1 MLMPEKIDND
11 EPVYPIR
18 TAAKL
23 LNISV
28 HTLRMYE
35 KENLILPYKKSTH
48 HRLYSDFDIKR
59 INCIRSAINE
69 SKISINGIKTI
80 YAMMPCWEV
89 MNCSKEDK
97 SRCAAFLRHSGPCW
111 AVKGDETICATKNCR
126 ECSVYQNFGECGSI
140 KNFIR
145 NKLTSL

>member
-1 MLMPEKIDND
+1 MLYEVKNN

-35 KENLILPYKKSTH
+35 KEDLILPFKKSTN
-48 HRLYSDFDIKR
+48 HRLYSKNDIDR

-80 YAMMPCWEV
+80 YSMMPCWEV
-89 MNCSKEDK
+89 INCSKEDRSK
-97 SRCAAFLRHSGPCW
+97 CSAYLRHNGPCW
-111 AVKGDETICATKNCR
+111 AVKGDDTICAGKDCR
-126 ECSVYQNFGECGSI
+126 NCSVYQEFGECSSI

-145 NKLTSL
+145 NNLSSL

>member
-1 MLMPEKIDND
+1 MLNEVNNEVPI
-11 EPVYPIR
+11 YPIR

-35 KENLILPYKKSTH
+35 KEHLILPFKKSTS
-48 HRLYSDFDIKR
+48 HRLYSKSDIDR

-80 YAMMPCWEV
+80 YSMMPCWEV
-89 MNCSKEDK
+89 INCSKEDRGK
-97 SRCAAFLRHSGPCW
+97 CSAYLRHSGPCW
-111 AVKGDETICATKNCR
+111 AVKGEVTVCSAIDCR
-126 ECSVYQNFGECGSI
+126 NCSVYRDYGECGSI

>member
-1 MLMPEKIDND
+1 MQSNTPND
-11 EPVYPIR
+11 QPLYPIR

-35 KENLILPYKKSTH
+35 KENLILPFKKSTN
-48 HRLYSDFDIKR
+48 HRLYSESDIKR
-59 INCIRSAINE
+59 INCIRSAIND

-89 MNCSKEDK
+89 MDCSKHDR
-97 SRCAAFLRHSGPCW
+97 SRCSAFLRHSGPCW
-111 AVKGDETICATKNCR
+111 SVKGDDTMCAKKNCR
-126 ECSVYQNFGECGSI
+126 ECSVYQDYGDCGSI

-145 NKLTSL
+145 NKLTSIE

>member
-1 MLMPEKIDND
+1 MLNEVQKD

-35 KENLILPYKKSTH
+35 KEDLIIPFKKSSS
-48 HRLYSDFDIKR
+48 HRLYSQLDIDR

-80 YAMMPCWEV
+80 YSMMPCWEV
-89 MNCSKEDK
+89 MDCSKEDRSK
-97 SRCAAFLRHSGPCW
+97 CSAYLRHSGPCW
-111 AVKGDETICATKNCR
+111 AVKGEETICASKDCR
-126 ECSVYQNFGECGSI
+126 NCSVYKDFSECGSI

-145 NKLTSL
+145 NKLTSF

>member
-1 MLMPEKIDND
+1 MPNKIPKD

-18 TAAKL
+18 IAAKL

-35 KENLILPYKKSTH
+35 KEDLILPYKKSSN
-48 HRLYSDFDIKR
+48 HRLYSQNDLDR

-80 YAMMPCWEV
+80 YSMMPCWEFI
-89 MNCSKEDK
+89 NCSKEDRSK
-97 SRCAAFLRHSGPCW
+97 CSAFLRHSGPCW
-111 AVKGDETICATKNCR
+111 AVKGDDTICAIQDCR
-126 ECSVYQNFGECGSI
+126 SCPVYQDYGECGSI

-145 NKLTSL
+145 NNLSSL

>member
-1 MLMPEKIDND
+1 MLNEVSKE
-11 EPVYPIR
+11 EPIYPIR
-18 TAAKL
+18 IAAKL

-35 KENLILPYKKSTH
+35 KEDLILPYKKSSN
-48 HRLYSDFDIKR
+48 HRLYSRNDIDR
-59 INCIRSAINE
+59 INCIRSAIND

-80 YAMMPCWEV
+80 YAMMPCWEIL
-89 MNCSKEDK
+89 NCSKEDRSK
-97 SRCAAFLRHSGPCW
+97 CSAFLRHSEPCW
-111 AVKGDETICATKNCR
+111 SVKGDDTICATKDCRNCL
-126 ECSVYQNFGECGSI
+126 VYQEYGECGSI

>member
-1 MLMPEKIDND
+1 MINQEQKD
-11 EPVYPIR
+11 EPIYPIR

-35 KENLILPYKKSTH
+35 KENLIIPFKKSTN
-48 HRLYSDFDIKR
+48 HRLYSQSDIDR
-59 INCIRSAINE
+59 INCIRSAIND

-80 YAMMPCWEV
+80 YSMMPCWEV
-89 MNCSKEDK
+89 VNCSKEDRAK
-97 SRCAAFLRHSGPCW
+97 CAAYQRHSSPCW
-111 AVKGDETICATKNCR
+111 ALKGEDTICAKKDCR
-126 ECSVYQNFGECGSI
+126 SCSVYLDFGECGSI

-145 NKLTSL
+145 NKLSGL

>member
-1 MLMPEKIDND
+1 MLNEVQKD
-11 EPVYPIR
+11 EPIYPIR
-18 TAAKL
+18 TAARI

-48 HRLYSDFDIKR
+48 HRLYSQFDIDR
-59 INCIRSAINE
+59 IRCIRLAINE

-80 YAMMPCWEV
+80 YSMMPCWEILKCS
-89 MNCSKEDK
+89 MQKRNNCDGY
-97 SRCAAFLRHSGPCW
+97 LNHSEPCW
-111 AVKGDETICATKNCR
+111 AVKGKESECAFNDCRNCT
-126 ECSVYQNFGECGSI
+126 VYKDYGDCGSI

-145 NKLTSL
+145 TKLTSL